1 MNRLLTA
8 SALAL
13 GCLLAVSNQRV
24 FAQFGPYQPYG
35 RTGTS
40 GYNPARYGPLL
51 SPYLNLRPNAA
62 SNYFLGTIPEEQR
75 RAQYRQLSTEI
86 QGLEQ
91 RGAAPAPLTEEDLI
105 PRLPETGHGVTFMNM
120 SPYYTFGPSGSGTA
134 LGGQAGQRPTTAPSR
149 RGR

>member
-8 SALAL
+8 SVLAL
-13 GCLLAVSNQRV
+13 GCLLAMSNQRV

-35 RTGTS
+35 RAGTA
-40 GYNPARYGPLL
+40 GYNPSLRGPLL

-86 QGLEQ
+86 QNLEP
-91 RGAAPAPLTEEDLI
+91 RGGAPAPVTEEDLV
-105 PRLPETGHGVTFMNM
+105 PRLSETGHGVTFMNM
-120 SPYYTFGPSGSGTA
+120 SPYYTFGPSAAGAA
-134 LGGQAGQRPTTAPSR
+134 LAGQRPTTAPPRRSR
-149 RGR
+149 